1 MGLVDSGL
9 QVFESITLIQ
19 PEVQHCGCL
28 VDLLGQAK
36 MVERL
41 SGKSLEH
48 SGVHVLLPN
57 MYAST
62 NQWDN
67 VVRSICFMPFLLTF
81 LSEEGN
87 RYFGCGYLSH
97 VFMDDIM
104 LVSFPIDKHLK
115 SHWFD
120 RDVTH

>member
-1 MGLVDSGL
+1 
-9 QVFESITLIQ
+9 
-19 PEVQHCGCL
+19 
-28 VDLLGQAK
+28 

-62 NQWDN
+62 NQWDDMEKMVRKVPGCSSVEAN
-67 VVRSICFMPFLLTF
+67 GEVFEFVV
-81 LSEEGN
+81 GD
-87 RYFGCGYLSH
+87 LSH

-104 LVSFPIDKHLK
+104 LVSLPIDKHLK